1 MSTIVACY
9 MKRFTV
15 IILSTS
21 PYDFTVD
28 ISGIEAETRLSL
40 IAINTPPSEFLS
52 FCEQNSSQEILNM

>member
-28 ISGIEAETRLSL
+28 ISGIEAATRLSL
-40 IAINTPPSEFLS
+40 IAINTPPSEFL
-52 FCEQNSSQEILNM
+52 